1 MSAIGGL
8 LLLWLG
14 LLAPGR
20 LAAQNS
26 HILAIRLLDAEQLP
40 AKQKLPG
47 RVNRLP
53 ASVSKLP
60 ESVSTSTDAEK
71 ELENLL
77 QTLRGDGYLQAR
89 ASITSQT
96 SDTTHAELFLG
107 PEMRWV
113 TLHAGNVSEAFLRGA
128 GFRERSFLDR
138 PVRPDDVVVMTERL
152 LRYAE
157 DNGYPFAEVRLDSFV
172 FSGYEAGPGADE
184 GLVSGQGQSPIS
196 GEGPQGVSAGLYLD
210 TYRLMILDSI
220 RLIGDDLK
228 MSPAYLRQ
236 YLGLREGMPYN
247 ETAVNA
253 ISTRIRELGF
263 LRETQLPVVQFYAD
277 RAVIGLYLEEVNA
290 NQFDFLVG
298 VLPNSAITGKLAL
311 TGEANLQL
319 FNTLA
324 IGEEIRLIY
333 RRLQA
338 GTQELDL
345 NLVFPYLP
353 YLPIGA
359 HLDFDLYLRDS
370 SFLERGTDFGL
381 RYSFGGQ
388 DYLEGFWQNER
399 YVLLNPDTASI
410 RVTRAL
416 PPNLDVGVN
425 RYGLAVQRERLDYRY
440 NPRRGWTVYL
450 RGSAGR
456 REVLENNVITAISD
470 PGEPGFDYATLYDSI
485 SGSQASFQLSG
496 KLGWF
501 QPIGARSVFHAGWQG
516 GLLQGGLLLQNE
528 LFRLGGYR
536 RLRGFDEESIFANH
550 FHIATI
556 EYRFLLG
563 QNSRFTIFGDLAWLE
578 EQRLGLNRRDTPYG
592 FGAGLDF
599 ETSAGIFGLSYAL
612 GSQRGNPI
620 AFRQA
625 KIHFGYVN
633 RF

>member
-1 MSAIGGL
+1 MPGRVLPALAGL
-8 LLLWLG
+8 LLLCLG
-14 LLAPGR
+14 FLAPCS

-26 HILAIRLLDAEQLP
+26 HFLAIHLLDSASLP
-40 AKQKLPG
+40 GKQKLPG
-47 RVNRLP
+47 
-53 ASVSKLP
+53 SVSKLP
-60 ESVSTSTDAEK
+60 ESVSTSTDAQK
-71 ELENLL
+71 ELEDLL
-77 QTLRGDGYLQAR
+77 QTLRADGYLQAR
-89 ASITSQT
+89 ATITSQT

-113 TLHAGNVSEAFLRGA
+113 TLHAGNVDEAFLRGA
-128 GFRERSFLDR
+128 GFRERNFLDR

-172 FSGYEAGPGADE
+172 FTP
-184 GLVSGQGQSPIS
+184 PPS
-196 GEGPQGVSAGLYLD
+196 GEGPLGVEASLYMRP
-210 TYRLMILDSI
+210 YRLIILDSI
-220 RLIGDDLK
+220 RLIGESIRL
-228 MSPAYLRQ
+228 SPAYLRQ

-247 ETAVNA
+247 ESAVNA
-253 ISTRIRELGF
+253 ISSRIRELGF
-263 LRETQLPVVQFYAD
+263 VRETQPPVVQFFAD
-277 RAVIGLYLEEVNA
+277 RAVIGLYLAEVNA

-388 DYLEGFWQNER
+388 DYLEGFLQNER

-456 REVLENNVITAISD
+456 REVLQNNAITAIND
-470 PGEPGFDYATLYDSI
+470 PGEPEFDYATLYDSI

-501 QPIGARSVFHAGWQG
+501 QPVGARSVFHAGWQG
-516 GLLQGGLLLQNE
+516 GLLRGGLLLQNE

-563 QNSRFTIFGDLAWLE
+563 QNSRFAIFGDLAWLE
-578 EQRLGLNRRDTPYG
+578 EQRLGVNRRDTPYG

-620 AFRQA
+620 AFREA

>member
-1 MSAIGGL
+1 MAGKVMPAIGGL
-8 LLLWLG
+8 LLLVLG
-14 LLAPGR
+14 LLAPQL

-26 HILAIRLLDAEQLP
+26 HILAIRLLDAERLP
-40 AKQKLPG
+40 AKQ
-47 RVNRLP
+47 
-53 ASVSKLP
+53 KLP

-77 QTLRGDGYLQAR
+77 QTLRSDGYLQAR

-96 SDTTHAELFLG
+96 SDSTLAELFLG
-107 PEMRWV
+107 PEMRWI

-128 GFRERSFLDR
+128 GFRERNFLDR
-138 PVRPDDVVVMTERL
+138 PVRPDDVVVITERL

-157 DNGYPFAEVRLDSFV
+157 DNGYPFAEVRLDSFE
-172 FSGYEAGPGADE
+172 FSGYEAGVGLAE
-184 GLVSGQGQSPIS
+184 GLSPIS
-196 GEGPQGVSAGLYLD
+196 GEGPLGVSAGLYLD
-210 TYRLMILDSI
+210 PYRLIILDSI
-220 RLIGDDLK
+220 RLIGEELR

-263 LRETQLPVVQFYAD
+263 LRETQPPVVQFYAD

-416 PPNLDVGVN
+416 PPNLDVSVN
-425 RYGLAVQRERLDYRY
+425 RYGAAVQRERLDYRY

-470 PGEPGFDYATLYDSI
+470 PGEPEFDYATLYDSI

-496 KLGWF
+496 KIGWF
-501 QPIGARSVFHAGWQG
+501 QPLGARSVVHVGWQG
-516 GLLQGGLLLQNE
+516 GLLRGGLLLQNE

-563 QNSRFTIFGDLAWLE
+563 QNSRFAIFGDLAWLE

-620 AFRQA
+620 AFREA